1 MKEFDWS
8 KEYSERADRLRKN
21 RVEQSFYKYGS
32 AADNFT
38 MKDGVDAINTCDRC
52 IKKYQETGNTE
63 YLLDAMN
70 YLMFEF
76 MYPRK
81 KNAYFKATDSGES
94 AGICG
99 TCVNDVTQDKKY
111 ERFGVYE

>member
-1 MKEFDWS
+1 
-8 KEYSERADRLRKN
+8 
-21 RVEQSFYKYGS
+21 
-32 AADNFT
+32 
-38 MKDGVDAINTCDRC
+38 
-52 IKKYQETGNTE
+52 
-63 YLLDAMN
+63 
-70 YLMFEF
+70 MFEF

-99 TCVNDVTQDKKY
+99 TCVNDVTRDKKY